1 MKNLFIKTTTFGL
14 AFLIASCSAIYR
26 DEVLPPTEQKL
37 KEAVTTIK
45 PRSIL
50 NTGVFHM
57 QKVNDGSTVLVKDN
71 IQLKRPDLPPFDVAY
86 ISRDLESVLLEIA
99 NAAGESIVIP
109 QGLRNRTITLVHSG
123 ADFEQMLSL
132 VLRKAGYHYNYVD
145 GVWYITRYP
154 IRNYVL
160 EIGQSDR
167 NGTLKSSNELRRETN
182 TSSTSSTAGKAA
194 SAGTGS
200 LETKYSDRV
209 WEQAEATIA
218 KLINVG
224 KTDLKTASSSSGV
237 SSGTGDLISETNQD
251 VLSPPTLDGESVD
264 SEDGSVSAEGGFT
277 PEIMTTP
284 QSTDHLVSE
293 EQVEPWYKITKSAAL
308 ITVRAAPEAHRLIEK
323 YLEQVQDSLNRQIY
337 VEARIV
343 AIIRDKKTDRGADFS
358 QATDAGNSVIGTLGF
373 RAATPITDALREGI
387 FGSFSSAKNDLT
399 AVIQSLS
406 KIADVYTISSPSVLV
421 RNNQISRVSI
431 TRQLGYAETAVEQ
444 TTTSTGTV
452 VIGSRTDT
460 AQFKNAGTVM
470 SVLPFIGRSKV
481 QMRYR
486 LSVASKSGDTA
497 IKTSVGSEETI
508 TNLVPELSNNV
519 IDQDMVLEFG
529 RVYAIGGLIETSTGI
544 DNSYAPLLNMVP
556 GMSEVFQR
564 ATNRKQDTEFVVL
577 LKVSRG

>member
-1 MKNLFIKTTTFGL
+1 MIKMISKSIML
-14 AFLIASCSAIYR
+14 ALALSVGACSEMYN
-26 DEVLPPTEQKL
+26 DEILPPTEQEL
-37 KEAVTTIK
+37 AEARILG

-50 NTGVFHM
+50 QEGVFHM
-57 QKVNDGSTVLVKDN
+57 QKVQEGSSVRVKDR

-123 ADFEQMLSL
+123 ADFEQMLDL

-145 GVWYITRYP
+145 GIWYITRYP

-167 NGTLKSSNELRRETN
+167 QGTLKSSDELERETN
-182 TSSTSSTAGKAA
+182 DSSTASSGGSAA
-194 SAGTGS
+194 
-200 LETKYSDRV
+200 LETTYSDEIWTQV
-209 WEQAEATIA
+209 ESTIA
-218 KLINVG
+218 QLINVG
-224 KTDLKTASSSSGV
+224 KTDLQQGVKSSSGAASGSGQLLSG
-237 SSGTGDLISETNQD
+237 SSSDVLQPPSLIGEGDSAAFGTISE
-251 VLSPPTLDGESVD
+251 
-264 SEDGSVSAEGGFT
+264 EGGFT
-277 PEIMTTP
+277 PEILTAP
-284 QSTDHLVSE
+284 ESNDHLVE
-293 EQVEPWYKITKSAAL
+293 EENVSPWYRLTKSAAL
-308 ITVRAAPEAHRLIEK
+308 LTVRAAPEAHRLIED
-323 YLEQVQDSLNRQIY
+323 YLEQIQQSSNRQIL

-343 AIIRDKKTDRGADFS
+343 AVVHDKTTDRGVDWS
-358 QATDAGNSVIGTLGF
+358 QATDAGNSVIATLGF
-373 RAATPITDALREGI
+373 RATTPVTDAAREGV
-387 FGSFSSAKNDLT
+387 FGSFVSPKGDLNAILQNLSS
-399 AVIQSLS
+399 
-406 KIADVYTISSPSVLV
+406 IADVYTISSPSMLV

-431 TRQLGYAETAVEQ
+431 TRQLGYAETEVEQ
-444 TTTSTGTV
+444 STTSNGDV

-470 SVLPFIGRSKV
+470 SVLPYIGRSRV

-497 IKTSVGSEETI
+497 IQTSVGDEETI

-529 RVYAIGGLIETSTGI
+529 RVYAIGGLIESSTGV
-544 DNSYAPLLNMVP
+544 DNTYAPLFNLIP

-564 ATNRKQDTEFVVL
+564 ATNRKQNTEFVVL
-577 LKVSRG
+577 LKVSRA